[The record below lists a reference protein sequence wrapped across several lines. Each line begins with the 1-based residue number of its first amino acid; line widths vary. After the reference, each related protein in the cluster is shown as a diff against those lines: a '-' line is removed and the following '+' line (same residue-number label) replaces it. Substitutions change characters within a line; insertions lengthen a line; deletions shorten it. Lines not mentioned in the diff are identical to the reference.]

1 MSLKKEA
8 NQGHLYIGASLA
20 FLTLCLA
27 IVKSIYDVPYLEF
40 AVFAF
45 GVFGGIEAGRW
56 LEWQVRKKLNSKESN
71 Q

>member
-20 FLTLCLA
+20 LLTLCLA
-27 IVKSIYDVPYLEF
+27 ITKSIFNVPYLEY
-40 AVFAF
+40 AIFAF

-56 LEWQVRKKLNSKESN
+56 VEWQVRKKLTKEK
-71 Q
+71 

>member
-27 IVKSIYDVPYLEF
+27 IAKSIYNIPYLEY

-45 GVFGGIEAGRW
+45 GVFGGVEAGRW
-56 LEWQVRKKLNSKESN
+56 VEWQVRKKLSN
-71 Q
+71 NK